1 MCDLR
6 CPSPFTTSAL
16 YTDLHAHIFIHIHI
30 YMCIVC
36 MHEYVHACMHTPM
49 HMHMRT
55 HARAHTHTYTHAH
68 EPTLTAERDTFY
80 TKPPSTHSKPT
91 VVLVIKLGRLQK
103 MRILKTCLCEAADL
117 ALPAQS
123 WGRHVVPGIRVPRS
137 RRCDWGPI
145 DLRGRTVLRWHK
157 CETAPCRCVVARRL
171 RER

>member
-1 MCDLR
+1 MH
-6 CPSPFTTSAL
+6 A
-16 YTDLHAHIFIHIHI
+16 YTHAHA
-30 YMCIVC
+30 
-36 MHEYVHACMHTPM
+36 HAHART
-49 HMHMRT
+49 RT
-55 HARAHTHTYTHAH
+55 HTHTHFFLSIAQASPAAVGRVSGCAHTHTYTHAH